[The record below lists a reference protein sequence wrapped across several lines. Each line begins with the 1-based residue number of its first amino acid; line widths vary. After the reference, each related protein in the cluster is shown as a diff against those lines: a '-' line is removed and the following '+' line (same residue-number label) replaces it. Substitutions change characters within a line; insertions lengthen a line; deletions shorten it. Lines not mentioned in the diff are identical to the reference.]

1 MRSLLIVCAL
11 AGVAQAHISITSGP
25 AIANKSQIITFGIG
39 HGCTDANDKKLDTV
53 KIKVVIPDGVTGVR
67 ALSSDF
73 GKPAL
78 TKNGST
84 VTAVEWTKP
93 ASELLDGD
101 DAYYEI
107 KIRAAVPNT
116 PFSKVK
122 FVVQQTCEDS
132 TTHAQIVSNWDADED
147 STTGEPAPQLVV
159 VPAHSTGWTKVTV
172 PRALTA
178 EELATYLGDALIVW
192 KGSAAYSSNANTAA
206 MITATA
212 GVTKLESV
220 AANDEVWVKY

>member
-1 MRSLLIVCAL
+1 MRSLWIVCAL

-25 AIANKSQIITFGIG
+25 ATANKSQIITFGVG
-39 HGCTDANDKKLDTV
+39 HGCTDANNKKLDTV

-67 ALSSDF
+67 AFRSDF

-78 TKNGST
+78 TKSGAI

-101 DAYYEI
+101 DGYYEI

-116 PFSKVK
+116 PFAKLK
-122 FVVQQTCEDS
+122 FVVEQTCEDS
-132 TTHAQIVSNWDADED
+132 TTHARIVSNWDADEG

-159 VPAHSTGWTKVTV
+159 VPAHSTGWTKITV

-178 EELATYLGDALIVW
+178 EDIATYLGDATIVW
-192 KGSAAYSSNANTAA
+192 KGSAAYSSNANTAT
-206 MITATA
+206 MITATP
-212 GVTKLESV
+212 GVTVLDGA
-220 AANDEVWVKY
+220 AANDELWVKY